1 MKREIERFLEQF
13 PTDATSWAQ
22 ATDEVRDMARTAREL
37 LEECEGVIVEPVDF
51 RAVKTPAEW
60 NTKGREFILTNFD
73 RMADRTKERFY
84 AYFREWFDG
93 EEE

>member
-1 MKREIERFLEQF
+1 MRTKNEKFLKRF
-13 PTDATSWAQ
+13 PKNATSWSQ

-84 AYFREWFDG
+84 VYFSELFEG
-93 EEE
+93 EK

>member
-1 MKREIERFLEQF
+1 MRTKIEEFLERF
-13 PTDATSWAQ
+13 PKNATCWSQ

-37 LEECEGVIVEPVDF
+37 VEEYEGVIVEPVDF

-73 RMADRTKERFY
+73 RMADRTQERFY